1 MRALAV
7 VPGQP
12 GSLRLVDLPAPALA
26 DIDDGRGV
34 GVRVLQ
40 VGLCGT
46 DREISQG
53 LYGAPP
59 PGSDILVLG
68 HENLGLVDEVG
79 PGVRDYYRAGD
90 YVVATVRRPGHS
102 LYDVIGLPDLTT
114 DDVCQERGINL
125 LHGFLAERYV
135 EHERFLVKVPAAL
148 RHVAVL
154 LEPMSVVEKGIIH
167 AFDLQRR
174 LPIWQ
179 PGRVAVLGTGPVGL
193 LAALVLRLRDLD
205 VTALALPRRPYL
217 NGELIEALG
226 GRYYSV
232 RDVSLREAAR
242 RHGPFDLIF
251 EATGYSPLVF
261 EGMEIL
267 GKNGVL
273 VLSGIS
279 GGGREVAVRADAI
292 NLGFVLGNK
301 VMVGT
306 VNAAR
311 EHFEAGIR
319 DLAAA
324 EVLYPGWL
332 SRLITHRVRGLEDA
346 RAVAELLEAGS
357 REPRPIKAVV
367 EVARLP

>member
-12 GSLRLVDLPAPALA
+12 GSLRLVDLPTPALA

-46 DREISQG
+46 DREISEG

-59 PGSDILVLG
+59 PRSDVLVLG
-68 HENLGLVDEVG
+68 HENFGLVDEVG
-79 PGVRDYYRAGD
+79 PGVRGYRAGD

-102 LYDVIGLPDLTT
+102 IYDLIGLPDLTT
-114 DDVCQERGINL
+114 DDVYHERGINL

-135 EHERFLVKVPAAL
+135 EHERFLVKVPAGL

-179 PGRVAVLGTGPVGL
+179 PDRVAVLGTGPVGL

-205 VTALALPRRPYL
+205 VTALALQRRPYL

-226 GRYYSV
+226 GRYYSAQ
-232 RDVSLREAAR
+232 DVPLREASR

-311 EHFEAGIR
+311 EHFESGIR

-324 EVLYPGWL
+324 EVFYPGWL

-346 RAVAELLEAGS
+346 QAVAELLEAGN